1 MMQTP
6 VLASSAI
13 VERNGKI
20 LLIKR
25 KYEPGIGKWAL
36 PGGIVEYGET
46 VEETAVREVKEET
59 GVDIKLERLLGVYNL
74 MVKDE
79 IGNLKKQF
87 VIVCFLSKGL
97 TENLKPDKEVADA
110 SWFKPEEIWK
120 LPLVSTT
127 ILALKDAGY

>member
-1 MMQTP
+1 MQTP
-6 VLASSAI
+6 ILASSAI

-97 TENLKPDKEVADA
+97 TENLKPDEEVADA